1 MFWEINNIY
10 CVATSQSITTI
21 MQVKCK
27 SRGDNEKDNL
37 GDDEKCGNRW
47 NIMNLLFPILAAALQ
62 AMEKAFCFDS
72 KYANLLIARNKLESE
87 KFYFRARIAN
97 YSSFDKSPGRKYNNT
112 HKIFMEK

>member
-47 NIMNLLFPILAAALQ
+47 NIMNLLFPILR
-62 AMEKAFCFDS
+62 F
-72 KYANLLIARNKLESE
+72 
-87 KFYFRARIAN
+87 
-97 YSSFDKSPGRKYNNT
+97 
-112 HKIFMEK
+112 